1 MVFRGTVIGAL
12 DVALRACSRQ
22 RRMEVLWSL
31 VCESRG
37 GLVPDVGCHG
47 DRERRVAA
55 RAEPQAVIEKLA
67 KYRRLR
73 RSGLELAVHAPVPC
87 VTDTMP
93 ILKESCVFLPP
104 CGDSWEHEGL
114 P

>member
-22 RRMEVLWSL
+22 RQMEVLWSL

-37 GLVPDVGCHG
+37 GLLPG

-87 VTDTMP
+87 VIDTMP